1 MKRIVLVLVAAMAL
15 ASAVQTGICAEGA
28 GTAQWIWCPEKDID
42 PIAEAP
48 AEPRYF
54 VKIFSLEAAPKSAKM
69 EIAVD
74 NVYQLF
80 VNGKLAGEGDNWQNA
95 TVYDIAKY
103 LKKGDNVIAV
113 QATNADGPAGFI
125 VAGKVVAADGKAISL
140 NSNSTWK
147 ASVKATKG
155 WQDGNVDKS
164 WVKALE
170 MGEYGVQPWGEN
182 VQCEMLS
189 Q

>member
-1 MKRIVLVLVAAMAL
+1 MVVVLVAAMAL
-15 ASAVQTGICAEGA
+15 ASAVQVGICAEGA
-28 GTAQWIWCPEKDID
+28 GTAQWIWCPEKDVD
-42 PIAEAP
+42 PITEAP

-80 VNGKLAGEGDNWQNA
+80 VNGKLAGEGDNWQVA
-95 TVYDIAKY
+95 TVYDIAKD
-103 LKKGDNVIAV
+103 LKKGNNVIAV
-113 QATNADGPAGFI
+113 QAVNQDGPAGFI
-125 VAGKVVAADGKAISL
+125 VTGKVVTADGKAISL

-155 WQDGNVDKS
+155 WQEGNVDKS
-164 WVKALE
+164 WVKSLE
-170 MGEYGVQPWGEN
+170 MGEFGSPPWGTSVE
-182 VQCEMLS
+182 CEMLS